1 MNAHCQWFPKLT
13 LPWIDVD
20 QLDEII
26 SWNITK
32 LGDLIYQTLGIERQE
47 NIFSLGSFR
56 TMDFRPIYQW
66 TPY

>member
-32 LGDLIYQTLGIERQE
+32 LGDLIAMEHIGMEEHKAGEY
-47 NIFSLGSFR
+47 IFFGVFQ
-56 TMDFRPIYQW
+56 DH
-66 TPY
+66 